1 MAVLISTNC
10 CLIMPHRII
19 QNRRAFIKT
28 LAGAAAGLAGSGA
41 IGAPLIKNPG
51 LERKLTLNNMHT
63 GEKMTAVY
71 WADGHYMPQVL
82 QEVDH
87 LLRDHRNGSSIQ
99 MDRQLFDLLYLLQRD
114 VGLHK
119 EFQVISGYR
128 SPETNEMLRKKG
140 QGVAK
145 KSYHMQ
151 GKAIDI
157 RVPGVPL
164 KDVQRMA
171 LKMKAGGVGFYSR
184 SNFLHVDVGPIRH
197 WG

>member
-1 MAVLISTNC
+1 
-10 CLIMPHRII
+10 MPHRIL

-87 LLRDHRNGSSIQ
+87 LLRDHRTGSSIQ

-114 VGLHK
+114 IGLHK

-128 SPETNEMLRKKG
+128 SPETNEKLRKQG

-157 RVPGVPL
+157 RVPGVAL
-164 KDVQRMA
+164 RDVQRMA

-184 SNFLHVDVGPIRH
+184 SNFLHVDVGPVRH